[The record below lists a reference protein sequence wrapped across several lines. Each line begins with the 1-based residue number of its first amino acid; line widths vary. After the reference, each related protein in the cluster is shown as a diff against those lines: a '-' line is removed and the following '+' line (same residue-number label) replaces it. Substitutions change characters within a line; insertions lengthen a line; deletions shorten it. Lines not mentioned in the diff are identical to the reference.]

1 MTYAISA
8 KLPDQEEL
16 MYVRSWNYNKMQV
29 ILTNDIRDAYKDQ
42 LKTALQYDMED
53 VKSISNFK
61 CEYKIVLINERVK

>member
-29 ILTNDIRDAYKDQ
+29 TLTNDIREAYKDQ
-42 LKTALQYDMED
+42 LKTALQYDLED
-53 VKSISNFK
+53 VRSIS
-61 CEYKIVLINERVK
+61 